1 MLNGDNVYNSDK
13 LVLLA
18 RIEPEDIVE
27 SDEWN
32 EFTIHFES
40 EKDEK
45 LTIRNYKTVNIN

>member
-1 MLNGDNVYNSDK
+1 MLNGDNVFNSDK

-32 EFTIHFES
+32 EFTIHIS
-40 EKDEK
+40 
-45 LTIRNYKTVNIN
+45 NQ